1 MINRVHVEYGNAILI
16 AASSAGEPRTKRV
29 VHVLLRPVDVVEK
42 SLALREF
49 RLCQADGNAIAVSAR
64 VVTDPGAVTADMQVG
79 NNRSIHW
86 LARTGRGNA
95 FDTRY
100 LILAVTVGRAAEGG
114 DKDGDA
120 HGFGEELHVMPN
132 A

>member
-64 VVTDPGAVTADMQVG
+64 VVTDPGTVTADMQIG
-79 NNRSIHW
+79 KNRSIHG
-86 LARTGRGNA
+86 LAMTGRGNA
-95 FDTRY
+95 FDTRHI
-100 LILAVTVGRAAEGG
+100 ILVVAVGRAAECG

-120 HGFGEELHVMPN
+120 HSFGEELHVMPN